1 MDENRIIREAV
12 VESMTATKR
21 GQEAPDTTHTNAR
34 DVLTEERQRMAT
46 EVMEL
51 QKRFD
56 TRLAHQKQVIEN
68 LDTARKTAEEKLAAW
83 HEFGRYVAALTPSVF
98 YDLSCQAL
106 ELLHQQGVEE

>member
-1 MDENRIIREAV
+1 MGEHPSNIRGLMDSSITDAV
-12 VESMTATKR
+12 IQGITVAKHECP
-21 GQEAPDTTHTNAR
+21 PDRVAMMAR
-34 DVLTEERQRMAT
+34 LE
-46 EVMEL
+46 EL
-51 QKRFD
+51 QKGWD